1 MKGLYIGVV
10 SHGHFNI
17 IKKLGCLA
25 HLSLNHIEVGILDNV
40 GEEGFEEYCK
50 HHGIDYL
57 KNSVAKGFGENN
69 NILFNYA
76 YKQGY
81 LDENGYFLVL
91 NPDVAIAFNM
101 LQNLVYK
108 AYKCR
113 DELVAINLFKNSEFT
128 ESDPSVRNFPGFI
141 DFAKSLLLGVNPTLL
156 DKSVIKERTTVD
168 WAAGS
173 FLLIKAAVYK
183 RLNGFDERYFMYCED
198 LDICWRAKHS
208 LGVNLYF
215 YPEVKALHQAQHA
228 NRKIISKHFFW
239 HIKSVFRYL
248 LLKK

>member
-1 MKGLYIGVV
+1 MKNIYIAVV
-10 SHGHFNI
+10 SHNHFELVEELSCI
-17 IKKLGCLA
+17 AKLSAKG
-25 HLSLNHIEVGILDNV
+25 IQIGILDNV
-40 GEEGFEEYCK
+40 GERGFAEYCEYY
-50 HHGIDYL
+50 GINYL
-57 KNSVAKGFGENN
+57 KNSTPKGFGENN
-69 NILFNYA
+69 NILFSHA
-76 YKQGY
+76 YKHGY

-91 NPDVAIAFNM
+91 NPDVAITFEM
-101 LQNLVYK
+101 LQILIDK
-108 AYKCR
+108 ACKYQ
-113 DELVAINLFKNSEFT
+113 DEFVAINLFKNSSFT
-128 ESDPSVRNFPGFI
+128 VSDPSVRHFPSFI
-141 DFAKSLLLGVNPTLL
+141 DFTKSLLFGVNPTLL